1 MWSVE
6 PARPEQAEAVLNV
19 QREAFRENQKNYRIV
34 LPPLAEGVE
43 DVRRAIEAG
52 RVLVA
57 QQGDEVIGAVRVS
70 VGGPQASVSHLSVL
84 PAYAHLAVGR
94 SLMMAAEKMAKAA
107 GAREIVLETGLRD
120 APAIEFYLKLGY
132 RPVELLPDD
141 ETEFDQVRFRKPL

>member
-1 MWSVE
+1 MWTVE
-6 PARPEQAEAVLNV
+6 PARLDQAEAVLNV

-34 LPPLAEGVE
+34 LPPLAETVD

-52 RVLVA
+52 KVLVA

-70 VGGPQASVSHLSVL
+70 VDGETASVSHLSVL

-107 GAREIVLETGLRD
+107 GADQIVLETGLRD
-120 APAIEFYLKLGY
+120 APAIDFYLKLGY
-132 RPVELLPDD
+132 RPIELLPDD